1 MNKRWIVILTP
12 LVLALLTA
20 LRWITDGTQIL
31 TKQQM
36 VVQKVE
42 KDAIFGTDVT
52 KTEYID
58 GFWLGLDFA
67 APVIGTLCV
76 LAVFFWWKTRQ
87 KTV

>member
-1 MNKRWIVILTP
+1 
-12 LVLALLTA
+12 
-20 LRWITDGTQIL
+20 
-31 TKQQM
+31 M